1 MYDSSEY
8 LEIVNNRGSSGIINR
23 YKGRTSLVRN
33 GRDSCTLKISNLTR
47 YDGNKY
53 YTVTDGNWLIDQFV
67 DQQRRIQL
75 LIKDAPKG
83 VHIVSSKTKD
93 DYIELICTFLS
104 SRPNVTGYIWFIDD
118 IFIHNYTKQI
128 LKLEN
133 LQTNSGKYYCVAHN
147 KVGLTK
153 SSSLQINI
161 TDKQKEIAQ
170 SGTLQILIILA
181 AIIFLIMAIIL
192 LYFCIRKRKFCIT
205 SKGNNN
211 NQDTQSSDAVYTELM
226 KRETSSEYAQLK
238 LEKHLLVPEKRM
250 DINRNLEYENLGE
263 QI

>member
-1 MYDSSEY
+1 M
-8 LEIVNNRGSSGIINR
+8 V
-23 YKGRTSLVRN
+23 
-33 GRDSCTLKISNLTR
+33 
-47 YDGNKY
+47 GNK
-53 YTVTDGNWLIDQFV
+53 N
-67 DQQRRIQL
+67 L
-75 LIKDAPKG
+75 LNGQWKVISKLTYNASYEDHGKQIMCTATYPNGQSYMTQDILDIEYAPKG